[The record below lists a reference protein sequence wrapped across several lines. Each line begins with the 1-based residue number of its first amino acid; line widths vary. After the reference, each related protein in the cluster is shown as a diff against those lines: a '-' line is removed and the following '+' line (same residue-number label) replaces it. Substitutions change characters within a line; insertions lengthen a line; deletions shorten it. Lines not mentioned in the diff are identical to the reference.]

1 MSKLKI
7 FSFAVIGAI
16 LIGSAS
22 GCAVSGARG
31 SSDSP
36 ADDGISAQVRAQL
49 SQYPAFLNS
58 NSLRVQTY
66 DRVVYLTGQVDSD
79 EQRELAES
87 VTSEVSGVA
96 RVVDTISLNFPGA

>member
-7 FSFAVIGAI
+7 FSFAVIGAV
-16 LIGSAS
+16 LIGLTS
-22 GCAVSGARG
+22 GCAVSGTRG
-31 SSDSP
+31 SSGSP

-49 SQYPAFLNS
+49 SQYPTLQNS

-66 DRVVYLTGQVDSD
+66 GHIVYLTGQVESD

-87 VTSEVSGVA
+87 VTAEVAGVA
-96 RVVDTISLNFPGA
+96 RVVDTISLDFPGA

>member
-7 FSFAVIGAI
+7 FSFAVIGAV
-16 LIGSAS
+16 LIGLTS
-22 GCAVSGARG
+22 GCAVSGTRG
-31 SSDSP
+31 SSSSP

-49 SQYPAFLNS
+49 SQYPTLQSS

-66 DRVVYLTGQVDSD
+66 GHIVYLTGQVESD

-87 VTSEVSGVA
+87 VTAEVAGVA
-96 RVVDTISLNFPGA
+96 RVVDTISLDFPGA

>member
-7 FSFAVIGAI
+7 FSFAVIGAV
-16 LIGSAS
+16 LIGSIS
-22 GCAVSGARG
+22 GCAVSGKRG
-31 SSDSP
+31 SSGSP

-49 SQYPAFLNS
+49 SQDPSLQNS

-66 DRVVYLTGQVDSD
+66 GHVVYLTGQVESD

-87 VTSEVSGVA
+87 ITAEVAGVA
-96 RVVDTISLNFPGA
+96 RVVDTISLDFPGA

>member
-7 FSFAVIGAI
+7 FSFAVIGAV
-16 LIGSAS
+16 LIGLTS

-31 SSDSP
+31 SSGSP

-49 SQYPAFLNS
+49 SQYPAFLDS

-66 DRVVYLTGQVDSD
+66 GHVVYLTGQVESD
-79 EQRELAES
+79 EQRKLAES
-87 VTSEVSGVA
+87 VTAEVAGVA
-96 RVVDTISLNFPGA
+96 RVVDTISLDFPGA